1 MTENTRQSTWK
12 PVWAVAAI
20 MVLVVGPAFGPIATV
35 VRAELGIRNGAAVM
49 LLVFALLLGP
59 VAAGTVRWVRRN
71 GGTLEDLGWRVPSRL
86 SANIVAL
93 LFGVAWAAFNI
104 MGYVHQIDKT
114 ADPFEL
120 SWLRLGTALGGASL
134 AICEDLVTRGFV
146 MNHLKKAGAN
156 TLVQVFMSSLIF
168 ATYHAVWTLSIAGFI
183 VSMIY
188 GLILSGFFVWGR
200 RSLTPV
206 VIAHGAGLL
215 FGEPFLTMFM
225 LAAGG
230 S

>member
-71 GGTLEDLGWRVPSRL
+71 GGTLEDLGWRVPSRI

-93 LFGVAWAAFNI
+93 LFGLAWAAFNI

-120 SWLRLGTALGGASL
+120 SWLRLG
-134 AICEDLVTRGFV
+134 
-146 MNHLKKAGAN
+146 AGA
-156 TLVQVFMSSLIF
+156 
-168 ATYHAVWTLSIAGFI
+168 
-183 VSMIY
+183 VSP
-188 GLILSGFFVWGR
+188 
-200 RSLTPV
+200 RS
-206 VIAHGAGLL
+206 
-215 FGEPFLTMFM
+215 
-225 LAAGG
+225 
-230 S
+230 